1 MHELRGTHIALP
13 LPAAR
18 HRRLYRDPRDA
29 EYTNG
34 TLMVGGK
41 HVTPIS
47 TRVLIDEGITREG
60 RDVPVILAVNK
71 GSIQIAK
78 LFFCKLLYKEISPDV
93 LSEER
98 QAPLLTAAELA
109 ASDGALWSDL

>member
-18 HRRLYRDPRDA
+18 HRRLYRDPRNA

-34 TLMVGGK
+34 TLMIGGK

-47 TRVLIDEGITREG
+47 TRVLIEERITREG
-60 RDVPVILAVNK
+60 LDAPVILAVSK
-71 GSIQIAK
+71 G
-78 LFFCKLLYKEISPDV
+78 LCTLLNSLITKIYVNRPNLIY
-93 LSEER
+93 
-98 QAPLLTAAELA
+98 
-109 ASDGALWSDL
+109 

>member
-1 MHELRGTHIALP
+1 
-13 LPAAR
+13 
-18 HRRLYRDPRDA
+18 
-29 EYTNG
+29 
-34 TLMVGGK
+34 MVGGK

-60 RDVPVILAVNK
+60 RDAPVILAVNK

>member
-1 MHELRGTHIALP
+1 MHELRGTHIALL

-34 TLMVGGK
+34 TRMIGGK

-47 TRVLIDEGITREG
+47 TRVLIDERITREG
-60 RDVPVILAVNK
+60 LDTPVILAGSK
-71 GSIQIAK
+71 GSM
-78 LFFCKLLYKEISPDV
+78 
-93 LSEER
+93 
-98 QAPLLTAAELA
+98 
-109 ASDGALWSDL
+109 

>member
-29 EYTNG
+29 ECTNG
-34 TLMVGGK
+34 TLMIGGK

-47 TRVLIDEGITREG
+47 TRVLIDERITREG
-60 RDVPVILAVNK
+60 LDVPVILAVRK
-71 GSIQIAK
+71 GSIYITK
-78 LFFCKLLYKEISPDV
+78 VFYCK
-93 LSEER
+93 
-98 QAPLLTAAELA
+98 
-109 ASDGALWSDL
+109 DLHK